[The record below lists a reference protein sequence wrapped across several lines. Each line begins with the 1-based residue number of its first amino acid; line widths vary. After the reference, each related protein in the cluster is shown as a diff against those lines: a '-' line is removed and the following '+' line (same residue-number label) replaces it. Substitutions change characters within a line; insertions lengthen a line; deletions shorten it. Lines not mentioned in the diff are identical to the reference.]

1 MTIYLVYSFY
11 SKPNQ
16 AKKIAKL
23 AIKKK
28 LAACVNIIPIEQSVY
43 LWNGK
48 LESESEFQLMIKTD
62 IEYKS
67 SLEKLIKYNHPYELP
82 EIIVINI
89 DDGSNEY
96 LNWIKNNLSIKD
108 IDN

>member
-1 MTIYLVYSFY
+1 MNPIIIYTCINN
-11 SKPNQ
+11 KDN
-16 AKKIAKL
+16 AKTLAEKI
-23 AIKKK
+23 INNN

-67 SLEKLIKYNHPYELP
+67 SLEKLIKDNHPYELP

-96 LNWIKNNLSIKD
+96 LNWIKNNLRIKD

>member
-1 MTIYLVYSFY
+1 MNPIIIYTSID
-11 SKPNQ
+11 SKKN
-16 AKKIAKL
+16 AKTLAKI
-23 AIKKK
+23 IINNH
-28 LAACVNIIPIEQSVY
+28 LAACVNIIPIEESIY
-43 LWNGK
+43 YWEGK

-62 IEYKS
+62 IKYKS
-67 SLEKLIKYNHPYELP
+67 SIEEIIKINHPYKLP

>member
-1 MTIYLVYSFY
+1 MEIYTCINN
-11 SKPNQ
+11 KDN
-16 AKKIAKL
+16 AKTL
-23 AIKKK
+23 AELIINNN

-67 SLEKLIKYNHPYELP
+67 SLEKLIKDNHPYELP

-96 LNWIKNNLSIKD
+96 LNWINNNLKTKD
-108 IDN
+108 DDN

>member
-1 MTIYLVYSFY
+1 MYKRQIYTCINN
-11 SKPNQ
+11 KDN
-16 AKKIAKL
+16 AKTLAEKI
-23 AIKKK
+23 INNN

-67 SLEKLIKYNHPYELP
+67 SLEKLIKDNHPYELP

-96 LNWIKNNLSIKD
+96 LNWINNNLKTKD
-108 IDN
+108 DDN